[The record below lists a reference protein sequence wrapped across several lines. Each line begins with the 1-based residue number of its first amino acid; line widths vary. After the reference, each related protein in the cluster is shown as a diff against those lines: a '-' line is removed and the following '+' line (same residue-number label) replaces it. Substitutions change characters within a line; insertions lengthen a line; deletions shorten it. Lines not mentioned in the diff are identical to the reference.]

1 MDNETELSVAE
12 TVVAWCNH
20 CRLHAAKV
28 VIWNADLDEIEQIVK
43 EANNYLPADITG
55 SILRSK
61 IDELSVKQLRAVRG
75 YITTLIEG
83 KPDES

>member
-1 MDNETELSVAE
+1 MDNETELSVAQA
-12 TVVAWCNH
+12 VLAWCNH

-28 VIWNADLDEIEQIVK
+28 VIWNAELDELEQIVK
-43 EANNYLPADITG
+43 EASDYLPADITG

-75 YITTLIEG
+75 YITTLLES
-83 KPDES
+83 KSDED